1 IYEKEVGG
9 MMKKIA
15 RHLVLIFLSIIT
27 FFPLMW
33 MISNSFKTT
42 ESIMR
47 KPLSFIPDFLDFRN
61 FLGALNLAPFD
72 LYIINSIV
80 TSIIIVILQIITGVL
95 LAYGMYRF
103 SFKLRGMMFK
113 GILLTYMLPA
123 ATTYVP
129 SYVIIAKLNLI
140 DTLTGIIISNS
151 VAVFTIYMLY
161 NTFKEVPKELIEAA
175 EMDGASDMDILLKVV
190 LPISKSTIL
199 TNALIQF
206 VTMYNNYMWPSLIT
220 NSKSKYLIS
229 VGLNKFFTSQGNFGE
244 NLPLLM
250 AGNTISVLPLLILF
264 IVLQKWFIKG
274 ISDSGIKG

>member
-1 IYEKEVGG
+1 
-9 MMKKIA
+9 MKKYL
-15 RHLVLIFLSIIT
+15 RHIILLILSVIT
-27 FFPLMW
+27 FFPLLW
-33 MISNSFKTT
+33 MMSNSFKTT

-47 KPLSFIPDFLDFRN
+47 NPLQILPDFFDFRN
-61 FLGALNLAPFD
+61 FVGALNLAPFD
-72 LYIINSIV
+72 LYIINSVV
-80 TSIIIVILQIITGVL
+80 TSVIIVVLQIITGIL
-95 LAYGMYRF
+95 LAYGLYRF
-103 SFKLRGMMFK
+103 RFKSRTFLFNA
-113 GILLTYMLPA
+113 IILTYMLPA

-140 DTLTGIIISNS
+140 DTLTGIIISNAVS
-151 VAVFTIYMLY
+151 VFTIYMLY
-161 NTFKEVPKELIEAA
+161 NTFKEVPSELIEAA
-175 EMDGASDMDILLKVV
+175 EMDGASDFQILWKVV
-190 LPISKSTIL
+190 VPISKSTIL

-264 IVLQKWFIKG
+264 VILQKYFIKG

>member
-1 IYEKEVGG
+1 
-9 MMKKIA
+9 MMKKIF
-15 RHLVLIFLSIIT
+15 RHIILIILSIIT
-27 FFPLMW
+27 FFPLLW

-47 KPLSFIPDFLDFRN
+47 KPLSFVPDFLDFRN
-61 FLGALNLAPFD
+61 FAGALNLAPFD

-103 SFKLRGMMFK
+103 SFKARGVLFK
-113 GILLTYMLPA
+113 SILLTYMLPA

-129 SYVIIAKLNLI
+129 SYVIIAKMGLI
-140 DTLTGIIISNS
+140 DTLTGIIISNA

-175 EMDGASDMDILLKVV
+175 EMDGASDRDILLKVI

-199 TNALIQF
+199 TSALIQF

-264 IVLQKWFIKG
+264 VVLQKWFIKG

>member
-1 IYEKEVGG
+1 
-9 MMKKIA
+9 MKKVA
-15 RHLVLIFLSIIT
+15 RHLVLIILSVIT

-47 KPLSFIPDFLDFRN
+47 KPLSFMPDFLDFRN
-61 FLGALNLAPFD
+61 FIGALNLAPFD

-103 SFKLRGMMFK
+103 SFKLKGLMFK

-140 DTLTGIIISNS
+140 DTLSGIIISNS

-161 NTFKEVPKELIEAA
+161 NTFKEVP
-175 EMDGASDMDILLKVV
+175 
-190 LPISKSTIL
+190 
-199 TNALIQF
+199 
-206 VTMYNNYMWPSLIT
+206 
-220 NSKSKYLIS
+220 
-229 VGLNKFFTSQGNFGE
+229 
-244 NLPLLM
+244 
-250 AGNTISVLPLLILF
+250 
-264 IVLQKWFIKG
+264 
-274 ISDSGIKG
+274 

>member
-1 IYEKEVGG
+1 
-9 MMKKIA
+9 
-15 RHLVLIFLSIIT
+15 
-27 FFPLMW
+27 
-33 MISNSFKTT
+33 
-42 ESIMR
+42 
-47 KPLSFIPDFLDFRN
+47 
-61 FLGALNLAPFD
+61 
-72 LYIINSIV
+72 
-80 TSIIIVILQIITGVL
+80 
-95 LAYGMYRF
+95 
-103 SFKLRGMMFK
+103 
-113 GILLTYMLPA
+113 MLPA

-129 SYVIIAKLNLI
+129 SYVIIAKMGLI
-140 DTLTGIIISNS
+140 DTLTGIIISNA

-175 EMDGASDMDILLKVV
+175 EMDGASDKDILLKVI

-199 TNALIQF
+199 TSALIQF

-264 IVLQKWFIKG
+264 VVLQKWFIKG